1 MPALSEL
8 KTHLPWSQATA
19 DAVRRKKSFIL
30 QYQGVRYFVQRGG
43 FATPIDADGKNT
55 GPSVHVS
62 KLLAPDK
69 DSRPSTK
76 GGARHGK

>member
-8 KTHLPWSQATA
+8 LTHLPWSQAA
-19 DAVRRKKSFIL
+19 AAVRRKKSFIL

-43 FATPIDADGKNT
+43 FATPIDADGKST

-62 KLLAPDK
+62 KLVTPDR
-69 DSRPSTK
+69 DSRPR
-76 GGARHGK
+76 GARR

>member
-8 KTHLPWSQATA
+8 KTHLPWSHATA

-30 QYQGVRYFVQRGG
+30 QYQGTRYFVQRGG
-43 FATPIDADGKNT
+43 FATPIDANGKGT

-62 KLLAPDK
+62 KLLAPAGDN
-69 DSRPSTK
+69 RRRGT
-76 GGARHGK
+76 RR

>member
-43 FATPIDADGKNT
+43 FATPIDADGKGT

-62 KLLAPDK
+62 KLLAPTGDN
-69 DSRPSTK
+69 RRRGT
-76 GGARHGK
+76 RR

>member
-8 KTHLPWSQATA
+8 KTHLPWSKATA

-43 FATPIDADGKNT
+43 FATPIDADGKSA

-62 KLLAPDK
+62 KLLAPAGEN
-69 DSRPSTK
+69 RGRGT
-76 GGARHGK
+76 RR

>member
-8 KTHLPWSQATA
+8 KTHFPWSQATA

-43 FATPIDADGKNT
+43 FATPIDADGKSV

-62 KLLAPDK
+62 KLLTPAGEN
-69 DSRPSTK
+69 RRR
-76 GGARHGK
+76 GARR